1 MSTAPRTVLELDLA
15 SAVGYHAGESRPAP
29 KRPVFIAAISIAV
42 LLGIAACTQVP
53 AIRGAFG
60 FDSRQSPSTL
70 RLPLD
75 QIRNVETMTVDDKSQ
90 IIAEGLEAEQRN
102 AAIAISEQ
110 PIESAA
116 SFILPQ
122 SRGNAYAT
130 ALKCLA
136 QAVYYEAAVEPI
148 EGRRAVAQVVLNR
161 VRSPLYPDSVC
172 GVVYEGSQRTTGC
185 QFSFTCD
192 GSLLRAPMKG
202 PWREAEEVARQALAG
217 HVEASVGTAT
227 NYHADYVLPKWAFTL
242 AKIEKIGRH
251 IFYRLHGKWGQGASF
266 VSAYSGME
274 RIPAINYDTLRTRM
288 LASGEGGEAAPVP
301 GLTVP
306 PAVTDRHAENDV
318 GGRLDVT
325 KEWRLIIP
333 DPVSA
338 SSKYRAAVGADTPA
352 APAAAELASATS
364 RVVLAQ

>member
-1 MSTAPRTVLELDLA
+1 MSTAPGTVLELDLA
-15 SAVGYHAGESRPAP
+15 SAVGHRAATALPVFR
-29 KRPVFIAAISIAV
+29 RPVFVAAASVIV
-42 LLGIAACTQVP
+42 LLGIAACTQAS

-60 FDSRQSPSTL
+60 LESKRSSSAL
-70 RLPLD
+70 RFPLEK
-75 QIRNVETMTVDDKSQ
+75 IGEVETMTVDDKSQ
-90 IIAEGLEAEQRN
+90 IIVEGFEAEQRN
-102 AAIAISEQ
+102 AAIAISNL
-110 PIESAA
+110 PVESAA

-122 SRGNAYAT
+122 SRGHAYTT

-202 PWREAEEVARQALAG
+202 PWGEAVEVARQALAG
-217 HVEASVGTAT
+217 RVETRVGTAT

-242 AKIEKIGRH
+242 AKIDKIGRH
-251 IFYRLHGKWGQGASF
+251 IFYRLHGKWGQRASF
-266 VSAYSGME
+266 VSAYNGME
-274 RIPAINYDTLRTRM
+274 RLPAINYDTLRARM

-301 GLTVP
+301 GLTVT

-325 KEWRLIIP
+325 KEWRLTIP
-333 DPVSA
+333 DPISA
-338 SSKYRAAVGADTPA
+338 SSKYRAAVSSDAPA
-352 APAAAELASATS
+352 APASTELASATP
-364 RVVLAQ
+364 RAVLAQ